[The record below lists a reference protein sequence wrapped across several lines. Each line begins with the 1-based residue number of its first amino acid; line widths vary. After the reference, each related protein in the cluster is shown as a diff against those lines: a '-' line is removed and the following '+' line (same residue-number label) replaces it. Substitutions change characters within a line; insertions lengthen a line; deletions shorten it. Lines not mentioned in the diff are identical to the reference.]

1 MQGVIW
7 WMRVRRKKNIASDP
21 RHDPISRVLIK
32 GSRIQEFK
40 RIQAGLLVH
49 PLGYQIVFL
58 TDLVRELHSF
68 IAYTLQHQPT
78 IDLVVLPCSLC
89 LI

>member
-1 MQGVIW
+1 MT
-7 WMRVRRKKNIASDP
+7 RKKIASDP
-21 RHDPISRVLIK
+21 RHTIPSVEVVMK
-32 GSRIQEFK
+32 GSRGQEFK
-40 RIQAGLLVH
+40 RFRAGLLVH
-49 PLGYQIVFL
+49 PLGYQIVFP